1 MSKVGLVKLID
12 IDFVIT
18 TDRSMMTNHH
28 GREFLGFVATGPPI
42 FLPEFMWSYICC
54 PKPKVDKWGRPR
66 EAPYGLRKIE
76 ASLVEAGFRASVI
89 DPDYVFRYLSKA
101 KAVLIGHH
109 DYFAYGPP
117 SSEWWLITGKVPI
130 NRRLFTKFMSRLA
143 EYKKKYSFK
152 VVVGGP
158 GAWQWQWE
166 DDKIDLWGV
175 DTIVEGEAELVV
187 KDLAQKILDGK
198 TLPRYIQVGIDDSP
212 RVSQI
217 PVIKGA
223 SVNGLVEVMRGCPRG
238 CSFCSVTLRPLR
250 HIPIET
256 IEKELEVNASNGVL
270 GGIFHSEDV
279 LLYGSTSVIP
289 SEEPLRKLH
298 EVAVKHLKNI
308 AWAHVSLAA
317 VVVAE
322 HQGKILS
329 KITDMI
335 YSKMNQRYIGVEV
348 GIETGSPRLAE
359 KIMPGKSAPFPI
371 DKYPEVV
378 EEAFSIMHELNIVP
392 AATFILNFPGETADD
407 VVKTIELI
415 ERLRSYRSIIVP
427 MIFVPM
433 GKMRGARNVIASVKI
448 TREHV
453 EAMKVALDHSL
464 IWAERIMNEFYLK
477 DSLVL
482 RALLKYFMKI
492 VQWKANGVYRNLE
505 GFVDRELVIPKL

>member
-1 MSKVGLVKLID
+1 MKLIE

-42 FLPEFMWSYICC
+42 FLPEFIWSYICC

-76 ASLVEAGFRASVI
+76 ASLVEAGFKASVI

-117 SSEWWLITGKVPI
+117 SSEWWLITGKVPT
-130 NRRLFTKFMSRLA
+130 NRRMFTKFMSRLA
-143 EYKKKYSFK
+143 EYKKRYGFK
-152 VVVGGP
+152 IVVGGP

-175 DTIVEGEAELVV
+175 DTIVEGEADLVI
-187 KDLAQKILDGK
+187 KDLAQKIVDGE
-198 TLPRYIQVGIDDSP
+198 TLPRYIQVGVDDSP
-212 RVSQI
+212 KVSQI

-256 IEKELEVNASNGVL
+256 IEKEIEVNVSNGVS

-279 LLYGSTSVIP
+279 LLYGSSSVIP

-298 EVAVKHLKNI
+298 EVAVKHLKSI

-317 VVVAE
+317 VVAAE
-322 HQGKILS
+322 RQGRLLS

-335 YSKMNQRYIGVEV
+335 YSRMDQRYIGVEV
-348 GIETGSPRLAE
+348 GIETGSPRLA
-359 KIMPGKSAPFPI
+359 KKVMPGKTAPFPI
-371 DKYPEVV
+371 EKYPEVV

-415 ERLRSYRSIIVP
+415 ERLRGYRSIIVP

-433 GKMRGARNVIASVKI
+433 GKMRGARDVIASVKI

-453 EAMKVALDHSL
+453 EAMKVALDHTL
-464 IWAERIMNEFYLK
+464 IWAERIMSEFYLR
-477 DSLVL
+477 DSFVL
-482 RALLKYFMKI
+482 RALLKYFIKF
-492 VQWKANGVYRNLE
+492 VRWRANSIYRSL
-505 GFVDRELVIPKL
+505 GDFVERELVIPKL